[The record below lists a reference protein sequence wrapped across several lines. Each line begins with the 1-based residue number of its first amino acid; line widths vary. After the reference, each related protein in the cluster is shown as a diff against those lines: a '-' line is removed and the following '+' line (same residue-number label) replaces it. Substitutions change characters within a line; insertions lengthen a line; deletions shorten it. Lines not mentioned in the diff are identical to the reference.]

1 MSEASICSLHLPA
14 DSYEII
20 VVDDGSKDT
29 GAQVV
34 STFAEQHRQVRLLSQ
49 ENREYSAARNHGLD
63 VARGE
68 YVWFVDADDM
78 VLPVCNR

>member
-1 MSEASICSLHLPA
+1 MSDEYMLLHLPA

-34 STFAEQHRQVRLLSQ
+34 STFAERHRHISTSVRKTRLGGTQ
-49 ENREYSAARNHGLD
+49 PRTDAARDTSGLS
-63 VARGE
+63 
-68 YVWFVDADDM
+68 WM
-78 VLPVCNR
+78 LMTWCSPVCNH